1 MPHFRRVDTS
11 EADADFL
18 LAFLSVA
25 AGGDGVAVVDFF
37 QRTAVGL
44 AILSVKGVM
53 TAAIVAAAFFVRPGG
68 EGEHDDT
75 AQNQDDNFVEG
86 LFAAQEGCEQRREAA
101 LLLFV

>member
-1 MPHFRRVDTS
+1 M
-11 EADADFL
+11 
-18 LAFLSVA
+18 AFLSVA

-44 AILSVKGVM
+44 AILPVKGIM
-53 TAAIVAAAFFVRPGG
+53 AAAVVAAAFFMWPGG

-75 AQNQDDNFVEG
+75 AQNQDDEFVEG
-86 LFAAQEGCEQRREAA
+86 LLTAQEGCEQRREAA